1 MDVFAELLKSDV
13 GIMASIT
20 IIMCVVISVVM
31 GFWVRKQVKKDEL
44 KQQQNQ
50 HE

>member
-20 IIMCVVISVVM
+20 IIMCVVISVYM

>member
-1 MDVFAELLKSDV
+1 MAVFAELLKSDV

-20 IIMCVVISVVM
+20 IIMCVVISVFM

>member
-20 IIMCVVISVVM
+20 IIMCVVISVFM
-31 GFWVRKQVKKDEL
+31 GFWVRKQVKKNEL
-44 KQQQNQ
+44 NQQQNQ

>member
-20 IIMCVVISVVM
+20 IIMCVVISVFM

>member
-20 IIMCVVISVVM
+20 IIMCVVISVYM

-44 KQQQNQ
+44 KQQKNQ

>member
-13 GIMASIT
+13 GIMASMT
-20 IIMCVVISVVM
+20 IIMCVVISVFM

>member
-13 GIMASIT
+13 VIMASIT
-20 IIMCVVISVVM
+20 IIMCVVISVYM

-50 HE
+50 HK